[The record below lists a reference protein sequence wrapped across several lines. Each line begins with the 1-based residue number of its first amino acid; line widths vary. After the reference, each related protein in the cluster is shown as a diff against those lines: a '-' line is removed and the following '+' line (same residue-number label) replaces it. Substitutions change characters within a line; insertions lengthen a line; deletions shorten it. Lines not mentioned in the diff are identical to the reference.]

1 MSDTDSNNP
10 IGVAPEKL
18 ASLDAA
24 QAAAI
29 FEQGKDAVVFAL
41 LAMAKRLSESQ
52 SPTVNPATPS
62 GMIPVYQKP
71 PAKKRKKKP
80 AQKPIILA
88 VVESGPIAS
97 TIIKHTVLNHAS
109 IAAASLTVAAKRVFS
124 ISVSAD

>member
-80 AQKPIILA
+80 GAKANHPGSRRVRPDRIDHHQTHRA
-88 VVESGPIAS
+88 ESCLDCGGE
-97 TIIKHTVLNHAS
+97 LNRCS
-109 IAAASLTVAAKRVFS
+109 ETCLQYIGKR
-124 ISVSAD
+124 